1 MFHQLSFRA
10 MGSDM
15 LALLETDANTPP
27 SLLKDVPA
35 WFEEWEQSL
44 SRFRLDSELSR
55 LNRTFDQPVA
65 VSETLWHVF
74 QTAVWANEFSQG
86 LVIPTVL
93 NAMLHAGYDRS
104 FDDLPHA
111 QSNWMASQSVEI
123 PPLSLIVTDSE
134 NHTINLPQGVCL
146 DFGGVA
152 KGWAAHRA
160 MERLREIGP
169 CLMNAGGDI
178 AVSGPRLDGSAW
190 QVGLSNPFECGKD
203 FDTLDVLCGGVASSG
218 KDRRRWKQNGH
229 FRHHIINPNT
239 GEPVETEVLRVTVVA
254 PTAQEAEA
262 AAKTAF
268 ILGSEQGLAW
278 MINTHPSFAGLI
290 ILEDGEVLI
299 TPSMQGYLQGVS
311 NATTK

>member
-10 MGSDM
+10 MGCDM
-15 LALLETDANTPP
+15 LALLETDTNTSPL
-27 SLLKDVPA
+27 LLKDVST

-86 LVIPTVL
+86 LVTPTVL
-93 NAMLHAGYDRS
+93 NAMLHAGYDRP
-104 FDDLPHA
+104 FDNLSLL
-111 QSNWMASQSVEI
+111 QSDWMTPQSVEI
-123 PPLSLIVTDSE
+123 PPLYMVVADAE
-134 NHTINLPQGVCL
+134 NHTLTLPHGVGL

-152 KGWAAHRA
+152 KGWAAHQA

-169 CLMNAGGDI
+169 CLINAGGDI
-178 AVSGPRLDGSAW
+178 AISGPRLDGGAW
-190 QVGLSNPFECGKD
+190 QIGISNPFKEGKD
-203 FDTLDVLCGGVASSG
+203 FDMLDVPCGGVASSG
-218 KDRRRWKQNGH
+218 KDRHHWKQNGH
-229 FRHHIINPNT
+229 FRHHIIHPNT
-239 GEPVETEVLRVTVVA
+239 GQPVESEVVRVTVIA
-254 PTAQEAEA
+254 PSIQEAEA

-268 ILGSEQGLAW
+268 ILGSAHGLAW
-278 MINTHPSFAGLI
+278 IHDHPSFAGLM

-299 TPSMQGYLQGVS
+299 TPSMQSYLQGVL
-311 NATTK
+311 NATTE